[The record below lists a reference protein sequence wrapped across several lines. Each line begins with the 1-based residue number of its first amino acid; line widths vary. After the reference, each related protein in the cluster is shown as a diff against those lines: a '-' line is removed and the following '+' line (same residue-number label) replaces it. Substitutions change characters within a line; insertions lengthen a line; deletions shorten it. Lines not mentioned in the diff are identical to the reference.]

1 VSLYQP
7 HLSLRWFWLE
17 FKASLG
23 SLWSPMLLSLC
34 LYNRSLVIA
43 RLSIRERPTSIR
55 RIGYGV
61 LLLILRLY
69 VIKCFWICSIFLWD
83 SLEMLQPQTS
93 HPYKITRV
101 TKVSKR
107 NFFLSHITRFVVYNY
122 FQHQKMFSIPINHFL
137 NAIVPVELVMNINS

>member
-1 VSLYQP
+1 MLLIFCNATFSLISQQFNQALVSLYQP
-7 HLSLRWFWLE
+7 YLSLSWFWMEL
-17 FKASLG
+17 KASLG
-23 SLWSPMLLSLC
+23 SLWSSMLLILC

-43 RLSIRERPTSIR
+43 RLSTGEGPTSIK

-69 VIKCFWICSIFLWD
+69 IIKHFWICSIFLQD

-93 HPYKITRV
+93 QPYKITGV

-107 NFFLSHITRFVVYNY
+107 SFFLSHITRFVAL
-122 FQHQKMFSIPINHFL
+122 QLFL
-137 NAIVPVELVMNINS
+137 RPK